1 MKDIPNPL
9 RRVCLAIP
17 LLGYAIY
24 AHSLDTGQQS
34 LSATVGATDYFKITC
49 GENTDHFRMSLIE
62 SDVLI
67 TNNTPTIPP
76 QILNAKLTKLKL
88 SAAASAI
95 AAGSSKDVTLKDGN
109 GAYTLSIDTVGTNLS
124 LKTAQSYTLL
134 YRCVNAQGSLT
145 TGSSTVAKP
154 AVESVVKKLAN
165 NASAKYIINCAKHP
179 TLGNTAQLT
188 VKLTN
193 KTVASQITTPTQNQ
207 TPPLSGNLAAQII
220 KDQTA
225 INTIGGEVNIQ
236 EGSGD
241 YLMMVNSPINKAQN
255 YQVQYN
261 CLSKNN
267 TEIPAS
273 GLQILQNQ

>member
-1 MKDIPNPL
+1 MESDDLTTPP
-9 RRVCLAIP
+9 P
-17 LLGYAIY
+17 
-24 AHSLDTGQQS
+24 
-34 LSATVGATDYFKITC
+34 SATMA
-49 GENTDHFRMSLIE
+49 
-62 SDVLI
+62 
-67 TNNTPTIPP
+67 P
-76 QILNAKLTKLKL
+76 QLLNAKLTKLKL

-95 AAGSSKDVTLKDGN
+95 AAGSNKEVSLKGGN

-134 YRCVNAQGSLT
+134 YQCVNAQGGLT
-145 TGSSTVAKP
+145 IGSSTVAKP

-165 NASAKYIINCAKHP
+165 NATAKYIINCAKHP
-179 TLGNTAQLT
+179 TLGNTTQLN
-188 VKLTN
+188 VKLVN
-193 KTVASQITTPTQNQ
+193 KTMVSQITTPTQNQ
-207 TPPLSGNLAAQII
+207 PPALSGNLAAQII

-225 INTIGGEVNIQ
+225 INTTGGELNIQ

-241 YLMMVNSPINKAQN
+241 YFMMVNSPTNKAQN
-255 YQVQYN
+255 YQVQYS